1 MNSRITPAEAAL
13 LMPFSSGEPPEAQ
26 RIRAIVA
33 EARRARDAALAARIL
48 AAFRG
53 LRAMMTAL
61 RQRRETVAEL
71 RALSDR
77 ELADIGLSRSG
88 IEGAAAAA
96 VPLPANDAA
105 DGRRAA

>member
-48 AAFRG
+48 AGFRG
-53 LRAMMTAL
+53 LRAMLTAL

-77 ELADIGLSRSG
+77 ELADIGLTRGG
-88 IEGAAAAA
+88 IAGAAAAA
-96 VPLPANDAA
+96 TPLPANDAQQ
-105 DGRRAA
+105 GRRAA